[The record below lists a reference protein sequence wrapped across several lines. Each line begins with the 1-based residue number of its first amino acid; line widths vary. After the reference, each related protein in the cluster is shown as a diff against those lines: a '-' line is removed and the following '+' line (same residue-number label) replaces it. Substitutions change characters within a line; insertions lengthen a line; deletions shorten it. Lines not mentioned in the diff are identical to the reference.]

1 MPRHLQVWHKR
12 NRVVVVA
19 NDSNER
25 IEIPEGVTRALV
37 VTAHPD
43 DVDFGAGGTVM
54 ALVKAGV
61 QVTFCICTDGDA
73 GGFDDS
79 TDRSEIP
86 AIRRAEQVSAA
97 AVYGVTDI
105 RFLGYKDGYLEPSH
119 DVQRD
124 IARVMRQVQPQL
136 VITQSPER
144 NWDRLPASH
153 PDHMAAGEATTRA
166 LYPAVR
172 NPYAYPELRSQEGL
186 EAWTVSWLWLQ
197 GHPEINHF
205 VDTTEFFSR
214 KVNALE
220 QHASQTSHME
230 DLAGLLRTWG
240 EMQAQAA
247 GFAEGRLAEGFRQIK
262 LPD

>member
-1 MPRHLQVWHKR
+1 MS
-12 NRVVVVA
+12 NE
-19 NDSNER
+19 SNER
-25 IEIPEGVTRALV
+25 VEIPEGVTRALV

-54 ALVKAGV
+54 ALIKAGV

-86 AIRRAEQVSAA
+86 AIRRAEQVAAA
-97 AVYGVTDI
+97 AVYGVTDV

-124 IARVMRQVQPQL
+124 IVRVMRQVQPQL

-144 NWDRLPASH
+144 NWERLPASH
-153 PDHMAAGEATTRA
+153 PDHMAAGEATSRA

-172 NPYAYPELRSQEGL
+172 NPYAYPELRDNEGL
-186 EAWTVSWLWLQ
+186 EAWTVNWLWLQ
-197 GHPEINHF
+197 GHVEPNHWI
-205 VDTTEFFSR
+205 DTTEFFSR
-214 KVNALE
+214 KVTALE
-220 QHASQTSHME
+220 AHASQTSHME
-230 DLAGLLRTWG
+230 GLEDMLRSWG
-240 EMQAQAA
+240 EMQAASA
-247 GFAEGRLAEGFRQIK
+247 GFETGRLAEAFRQIK

>member
-1 MPRHLQVWHKR
+1 MS
-12 NRVVVVA
+12 NE
-19 NDSNER
+19 SNER
-25 IEIPEGVTRALV
+25 VEIPEGVTRALV

-54 ALVKAGV
+54 ALIKAGV

-86 AIRRAEQVSAA
+86 AIRRAEQVAAA
-97 AVYGVTDI
+97 AVYGVTDV

-119 DVQRD
+119 EVQRD
-124 IARVMRQVQPQL
+124 IVRVMRQVQPQL

-144 NWDRLPASH
+144 NWERLPSSH
-153 PDHMAAGEATTRA
+153 PDHMAAGEATARA

-172 NPYAYPELRSQEGL
+172 NPYAFPELRTDEGL
-186 EAWTVSWLWLQ
+186 EAWTVNWLWLQ
-197 GHPEINHF
+197 GHVEPNHWI
-205 VDTTEFFSR
+205 DTTEFFSR
-214 KVNALE
+214 KVKALE
-220 QHASQTSHME
+220 AHASQTSHME
-230 DLAGLLRTWG
+230 DLAGMLRSWG

-247 GFAEGRLAEGFRQIK
+247 GFESGRLAEGFRQIK

>member
-1 MPRHLQVWHKR
+1 M
-12 NRVVVVA
+12 
-19 NDSNER
+19 SNESKER
-25 IEIPEGVTRALV
+25 IEIPDGVTRALV

-86 AIRRAEQVSAA
+86 AIRRAEQVAAA
-97 AVYGVTDI
+97 AVYGVTDV

-119 DVQRD
+119 AVQRD
-124 IARVMRQVQPQL
+124 IVRVMRQVQPQL
-136 VITQSPER
+136 VLTQSPER
-144 NWDRLPASH
+144 NWERLPSSH
-153 PDHMAAGEATTRA
+153 PDHMAAGEATARA

-172 NPYAYPELRSQEGL
+172 NPFAYPELRNEEGL
-186 EAWTVSWLWLQ
+186 EAWTVNWLWMQ
-197 GHPEINHF
+197 GHVEPNHWI
-205 VDTTEFFSR
+205 DTTEFFSR
-214 KVNALE
+214 KVTALE
-220 QHASQTSHME
+220 AHASQTSHME
-230 DLAGLLRTWG
+230 NLEEMLRSWG
-240 EMQAQAA
+240 EMQAAAA
-247 GFAEGRLAEGFRQIK
+247 GFEAGRLAEAFRQIK

>member
-1 MPRHLQVWHKR
+1 V
-12 NRVVVVA
+12 
-19 NDSNER
+19 SNESIER
-25 IEIPEGVTRALV
+25 IEIPDGVTRALV

-86 AIRRAEQVSAA
+86 AIRRAEQVAAA
-97 AVYGVTDI
+97 AVYGVTDV

-119 DVQRD
+119 AVQRD
-124 IARVMRQVQPQL
+124 IVRVMRQVQPQL
-136 VITQSPER
+136 VLTQSPER
-144 NWDRLPASH
+144 NWERLPSSH
-153 PDHMAAGEATTRA
+153 PDHMAAGEATARA

-172 NPYAYPELRSQEGL
+172 NPFAYPELRNEEGL
-186 EAWTVSWLWLQ
+186 EAWTVNWLWMQ
-197 GHPEINHF
+197 GHVEPNHWI
-205 VDTTEFFSR
+205 DTTEFFSR
-214 KVNALE
+214 KVTALE
-220 QHASQTSHME
+220 AHASQTSHME
-230 DLAGLLRTWG
+230 NLEEMLRSWG
-240 EMQAQAA
+240 EMQAAAA
-247 GFAEGRLAEGFRQIK
+247 GFETGRLAEAFRQIK

>member
-12 NRVVVVA
+12 NRVVLVA

-86 AIRRAEQVSAA
+86 AIRRAEQASAA
-97 AVYGVTDI
+97 AVYGVTDV

>member
-86 AIRRAEQVSAA
+86 AIRRAEQASAA
-97 AVYGVTDI
+97 AVYGVTDV

>member
-86 AIRRAEQVSAA
+86 AIRRAEQASAA
-97 AVYGVTDI
+97 AVYGVTDV

-153 PDHMAAGEATTRA
+153 PDHIAAGEATTRA

>member
-1 MPRHLQVWHKR
+1 M
-12 NRVVVVA
+12 A
-19 NDSNER
+19 NEQNDP
-25 IEIPEGVTRALV
+25 IEIPEGVTRALA

-79 TDRSEIP
+79 TDRSDIP
-86 AIRRAEQVSAA
+86 AIRRAEQTSAA
-97 AVYGVTDI
+97 AVYGVTDV
-105 RFLGYKDGYLEPSH
+105 RFLGYQDGYLVPNH
-119 DVQRD
+119 DLQRD
-124 IARVMRQVQPQL
+124 IVRVMRQVQPHL

-144 NWDRLPASH
+144 NWDRLPSSH
-153 PDHMAAGEATTRA
+153 PDHMAAGEATARA

-172 NPYAYPELRSQEGL
+172 NPYAFPELRTEEGL
-186 EAWTVSWLWLQ
+186 EAWTVNWLWLQ
-197 GHPEINHF
+197 GHVEPNHWI
-205 VDTTEFFSR
+205 DTTEFFSR
-214 KVNALE
+214 KVTALE
-220 QHASQTSHME
+220 AHASQTSHME
-230 DLAGLLRTWG
+230 DLAGMLRSWG

-247 GFAEGRLAEGFRQIK
+247 GFESGRLAEGFRRIK

>member
-1 MPRHLQVWHKR
+1 
-12 NRVVVVA
+12 VVDVS
-19 NDSNER
+19 NESNER

-43 DVDFGAGGTVM
+43 DVDFGAGGTAM

-86 AIRRAEQVSAA
+86 AIRRAEQVAAA
-97 AVYGVTDI
+97 AVYGVTDV
-105 RFLGYKDGYLEPSH
+105 RFLGYRDGYLEPSH
-119 DVQRD
+119 DLQRD
-124 IARVMRQVQPQL
+124 IVRVMRQVQPQL
-136 VITQSPER
+136 VLTQSPER
-144 NWDRLPASH
+144 NWERLPSSH
-153 PDHMAAGEATTRA
+153 PDHMAAGEATARA

-172 NPYAYPELRSQEGL
+172 NPYAYPELRTDEGL
-186 EAWTVSWLWLQ
+186 EAWTVNWLWLQ
-197 GHPEINHF
+197 GHVEPNHWI
-205 VDTTEFFSR
+205 DTTEFFSR
-214 KVNALE
+214 KVTALE
-220 QHASQTSHME
+220 AHASQTSHME
-230 DLAGLLRTWG
+230 DLEGMLRSWG

-247 GFAEGRLAEGFRQIK
+247 GFESGRLAEAFRQIK

>member
-1 MPRHLQVWHKR
+1 MS
-12 NRVVVVA
+12 NE
-19 NDSNER
+19 SNER
-25 IEIPEGVTRALV
+25 VEIPEGVTRALV

-54 ALVKAGV
+54 ALIKAGV

-86 AIRRAEQVSAA
+86 AIRRAEQVAAA
-97 AVYGVTDI
+97 AVYGVTDV

-124 IARVMRQVQPQL
+124 IVRVMRQVQPQL
-136 VITQSPER
+136 VLTHSPER
-144 NWDRLPASH
+144 NWDRLPSSH
-153 PDHMAAGEATTRA
+153 PDHMAAGEATARA

-172 NPYAYPELRSQEGL
+172 NPYAYPELRDNEGL
-186 EAWTVSWLWLQ
+186 EAWTVNWLWLQ
-197 GHPEINHF
+197 GHVEPNHWI
-205 VDTTEFFSR
+205 DTTEFFSR
-214 KVNALE
+214 KVTALE
-220 QHASQTSHME
+220 AHASQTSHME
-230 DLAGLLRTWG
+230 GLEDMLRSWG
-240 EMQAQAA
+240 EMQAAAA
-247 GFAEGRLAEGFRQIK
+247 GFETGRLAEAFRQIK

>member
-1 MPRHLQVWHKR
+1 
-12 NRVVVVA
+12 VVVVS
-19 NDSNER
+19 NESNER

-86 AIRRAEQVSAA
+86 TIRRTEQVAAA
-97 AVYGVTDI
+97 AVYGVTDV

-119 DVQRD
+119 EVQRD
-124 IARVMRQVQPQL
+124 IVRVMRQVQPQL

-144 NWDRLPASH
+144 NWERLPASH
-153 PDHMAAGEATTRA
+153 PDHMAAGEATSRA

-172 NPYAYPELRSQEGL
+172 NPYAYPELRDNEGL
-186 EAWTVSWLWLQ
+186 EAWTVNWLWLQ
-197 GHPEINHF
+197 GHVEPNHWI
-205 VDTTEFFSR
+205 DTTEFFAR
-214 KVNALE
+214 KVTALE
-220 QHASQTSHME
+220 AHASQTSHMD
-230 DLAGLLRTWG
+230 DLEGMLRSWG
-240 EMQAQAA
+240 EMQAAA
-247 GFAEGRLAEGFRQIK
+247 AEFEAGRLAEAFRQIK

>member
-1 MPRHLQVWHKR
+1 M
-12 NRVVVVA
+12 
-19 NDSNER
+19 SNESNDR

-79 TDRSEIP
+79 TDRSQIP
-86 AIRRAEQVSAA
+86 AIRRAEQVAAA
-97 AVYGVTDI
+97 AVYGVTDV
-105 RFLGYKDGYLEPSH
+105 RFLGYRDGYLEPSH
-119 DVQRD
+119 EVQRD
-124 IARVMRQVQPQL
+124 IVRVMRQVQPQL
-136 VITQSPER
+136 VITQSPDR
-144 NWDRLPASH
+144 NWERLPSSH
-153 PDHMAAGEATTRA
+153 PDHMAAGEATARA

-172 NPYAYPELRSQEGL
+172 NPYAYPELRNEEGL
-186 EAWTVSWLWLQ
+186 EAWTVNWLWMQ
-197 GHPEINHF
+197 GHVEPNHWI
-205 VDTTEFFSR
+205 DTTEFFAR
-214 KVNALE
+214 KVTALE
-220 QHASQTSHME
+220 AHASQTSHME
-230 DLAGLLRTWG
+230 GLEDMLRSWG

-247 GFAEGRLAEGFRQIK
+247 GFELGRLAEAFRQIK

>member
-1 MPRHLQVWHKR
+1 M
-12 NRVVVVA
+12 
-19 NDSNER
+19 SNESKER

-86 AIRRAEQVSAA
+86 AIRRAEQVAAA
-97 AVYGVTDI
+97 AVYGVTDV

-119 DVQRD
+119 AVQRD
-124 IARVMRQVQPQL
+124 IVRVMRQVQPQL
-136 VITQSPER
+136 VLTQSPER
-144 NWDRLPASH
+144 NWERLPSSH
-153 PDHMAAGEATTRA
+153 PDHMAAGEATARA

-172 NPYAYPELRSQEGL
+172 NPFAYPELRNEEGL
-186 EAWTVSWLWLQ
+186 EAWTVNWLWMQ
-197 GHPEINHF
+197 GHVEPNHWI
-205 VDTTEFFSR
+205 DTTEFFSR
-214 KVNALE
+214 KVTALE
-220 QHASQTSHME
+220 AHASQTSHME
-230 DLAGLLRTWG
+230 NLEEMLRSWG
-240 EMQAQAA
+240 EMQAAAA
-247 GFAEGRLAEGFRQIK
+247 GFEAGRLAEAFRQIK

>member
-79 TDRSEIP
+79 TDRSQIP
-86 AIRRAEQVSAA
+86 AIRRAEQASAA
-97 AVYGVTDI
+97 AVYGVTDV

-153 PDHMAAGEATTRA
+153 PDHIAAGEATTRA

>member
-1 MPRHLQVWHKR
+1 MVDVS
-12 NRVVVVA
+12 NE
-19 NDSNER
+19 SNER
-25 IEIPEGVTRALV
+25 VEIPEGVTRALV

-86 AIRRAEQVSAA
+86 AIRRAEQVAAA
-97 AVYGVTDI
+97 AVYGVTDV

-124 IARVMRQVQPQL
+124 IVRVMRQVQPQL

-144 NWDRLPASH
+144 NWERLPASH
-153 PDHMAAGEATTRA
+153 PDHMAAGEATSRA

-172 NPYAYPELRSQEGL
+172 NPYAYPELRDNEGL
-186 EAWTVSWLWLQ
+186 EAWTVNWLWLQ
-197 GHPEINHF
+197 GHVEPNHWI
-205 VDTTEFFSR
+205 DTTEFFSR
-214 KVNALE
+214 KVTALE
-220 QHASQTSHME
+220 AHASQTSHME
-230 DLAGLLRTWG
+230 GLEDMLRSWG
-240 EMQAQAA
+240 EMQAASA
-247 GFAEGRLAEGFRQIK
+247 GFETGRLAEAFRQIK

>member
-1 MPRHLQVWHKR
+1 MS
-12 NRVVVVA
+12 NE
-19 NDSNER
+19 SNER
-25 IEIPEGVTRALV
+25 VEIPEGVTRALV

-54 ALVKAGV
+54 ALIKAGV

-86 AIRRAEQVSAA
+86 AIRRAEQVAAA
-97 AVYGVTDI
+97 AVYGVTDV

-124 IARVMRQVQPQL
+124 IVRVMRQVQPQL
-136 VITQSPER
+136 VLTQSPER
-144 NWDRLPASH
+144 NWERLPSSH
-153 PDHMAAGEATTRA
+153 PDHMAAGEATARA

-172 NPYAYPELRSQEGL
+172 NPYAYPELRTKEGL
-186 EAWTVSWLWLQ
+186 EAWTVNWLWLQ
-197 GHPEINHF
+197 GHVEPNHW
-205 VDTTEFFSR
+205 VDTTEFFAR
-214 KVNALE
+214 KVKALE
-220 QHASQTSHME
+220 AHASLTSHME
-230 DLAGLLRTWG
+230 GLEDMLRSWG
-240 EMQAQAA
+240 EMQAAAA
-247 GFAEGRLAEGFRQIK
+247 GFETGRLAEAFRQIK

>member
-1 MPRHLQVWHKR
+1 MS
-12 NRVVVVA
+12 NE
-19 NDSNER
+19 SNER
-25 IEIPEGVTRALV
+25 VEIPEGVTRALV

-54 ALVKAGV
+54 ALIKAGV

-86 AIRRAEQVSAA
+86 AIRRAEQVAAA
-97 AVYGVTDI
+97 AVYGVTDV

-124 IARVMRQVQPQL
+124 IVRVMRQVQPQL
-136 VITQSPER
+136 VLTQSPER
-144 NWDRLPASH
+144 NWERLPSSH
-153 PDHMAAGEATTRA
+153 PDHMAAGEATARA

-172 NPYAYPELRSQEGL
+172 NPYAYPELRDNEGL
-186 EAWTVSWLWLQ
+186 EAWTVNWLWLQ
-197 GHPEINHF
+197 GHVEPNHWI
-205 VDTTEFFSR
+205 DTTEFFSR
-214 KVNALE
+214 KVTALE
-220 QHASQTSHME
+220 AHASQTSHME
-230 DLAGLLRTWG
+230 GLEDMLRSWG
-240 EMQAQAA
+240 EMQAASA
-247 GFAEGRLAEGFRQIK
+247 GFETGRLAEAFRQIK

>member
-1 MPRHLQVWHKR
+1 MS
-12 NRVVVVA
+12 NE
-19 NDSNER
+19 SNER
-25 IEIPEGVTRALV
+25 VEIPEGVTRALV

-54 ALVKAGV
+54 ALIKARV

-86 AIRRAEQVSAA
+86 AIRRAEQVAAA
-97 AVYGVTDI
+97 AVYGVTDV

-119 DVQRD
+119 DLQRD
-124 IARVMRQVQPQL
+124 IVRVMRQVQPQL

-144 NWDRLPASH
+144 NWERLPSSH
-153 PDHMAAGEATTRA
+153 PDHMAAGEATARA

-172 NPYAYPELRSQEGL
+172 NPYAYPELRDNEGL
-186 EAWTVSWLWLQ
+186 EAWTVNWLWLQ
-197 GHPEINHF
+197 GHVEPNHWI
-205 VDTTEFFSR
+205 DTTEFFSR

-220 QHASQTSHME
+220 AHASQTSHME
-230 DLAGLLRTWG
+230 NLEDMLRSWG
-240 EMQAQAA
+240 EMQAAAA
-247 GFAEGRLAEGFRQIK
+247 GFETGRLAEAFRQIK

>member
-1 MPRHLQVWHKR
+1 M
-12 NRVVVVA
+12 A
-19 NDSNER
+19 NEQNDP
-25 IEIPEGVTRALV
+25 IEIPEGVTRALA

-43 DVDFGAGGTVM
+43 DVDFGAGGPVM

-86 AIRRAEQVSAA
+86 AIRRAEQTSAA
-97 AVYGVTDI
+97 AVYGVTDV
-105 RFLGYKDGYLEPSH
+105 RFLGYQDGYLVPNH
-119 DVQRD
+119 DLQRD
-124 IARVMRQVQPQL
+124 IVRVMRQVQPHL

-144 NWDRLPASH
+144 NWDRLPSSH
-153 PDHMAAGEATTRA
+153 PDHMAAGEATARA

-172 NPYAYPELRSQEGL
+172 NPYAFPELRTDEGL
-186 EAWTVSWLWLQ
+186 EAWTVNWLWLQ
-197 GHPEINHF
+197 GHVEPNHWI
-205 VDTTEFFSR
+205 DTTEFFSR
-214 KVNALE
+214 KVKALDA
-220 QHASQTSHME
+220 HASQTSHME
-230 DLAGLLRTWG
+230 DLAGMLRSWG

-247 GFAEGRLAEGFRQIK
+247 GFESGRLAEGFRQIK